1 MKTKAKLLCGS
12 LVFASGLVLASE
24 NYEEAR
30 VAYERGHYV
39 SAHAQLLVA
48 ANKGDPASQELL
60 AFMYLFG
67 PGMYPGVARDLSA
80 ASFWFERAARSG
92 RSVARYLSC
101 ALHRREAARRPGP
114 QYCFDRIAETGEP
127 APRR

>member
-12 LVFASGLVLASE
+12 LALMYGLALASE

-30 VAYERGHYV
+30 VAYEHGHYV
-39 SAHAQLLVA
+39 KAKEQLLIA

-60 AFMYLFG
+60 AFMYMFG
-67 PGMYPGVARDLSA
+67 PSMYPGVGRDLSA

-92 RSVARYLSC
+92 RSVARYMSC

-114 QYCFDRIAETGEP
+114 QYCFDRVAESGE